1 MNADQ
6 IAAVLAH
13 PVSQELL
20 TGPHLTRLSYSAKDG
35 SPRVIPIGFLWNGTG
50 IDMWTVPGSA
60 KVSAL
65 AADPR
70 VALTIDTTGMP
81 PRVLLVR
88 GTAELTEE
96 EGVPQDYV
104 EASRKGIPPEM
115 MPDWE
120 AGVRA
125 LYDSMVRVRVT
136 PTWVKLLDFETTI
149 PQAVQELV
157 DAKGDPR

>member
-1 MNADQ
+1 
-6 IAAVLAH
+6 
-13 PVSQELL
+13 
-20 TGPHLTRLSYSAKDG
+20 
-35 SPRVIPIGFLWNGTG
+35 
-50 IDMWTVPGSA
+50 
-60 KVSAL
+60 
-65 AADPR
+65 
-70 VALTIDTTGMP
+70 
-81 PRVLLVR
+81 
-88 GTAELTEE
+88 
-96 EGVPQDYV
+96 
-104 EASRKGIPPEM
+104 M